1 MDLSIFI
8 LNIIPM
14 LGLALSIDF
23 ALLFISRYREERKI
37 SNLQEA
43 VTTTIRTAGRSVIF
57 SAFCV
62 FIGLGAMILIRV
74 DIFQNI
80 AVGGMI
86 VVAMAVLSSVTL
98 LPVRAYCTW

>member
-1 MDLSIFI
+1 
-8 LNIIPM
+8 M

-23 ALLFISRYREERKI
+23 ALLFISRFREERVH
-37 SNLQEA
+37 SDLLEA
-43 VTTTIRTAGRSVIF
+43 TTTTILTAGRSVIF

-62 FIGLGAMILIRV
+62 FIGLGAMLLIRV

-98 LPVRAYCTW
+98 LPVHANCTW